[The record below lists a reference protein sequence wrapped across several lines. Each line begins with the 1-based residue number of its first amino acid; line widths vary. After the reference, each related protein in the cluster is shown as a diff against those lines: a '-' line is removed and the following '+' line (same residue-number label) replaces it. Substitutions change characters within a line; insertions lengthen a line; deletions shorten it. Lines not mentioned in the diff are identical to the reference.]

1 MAGDANSVAVRQA
14 ALRLL
19 LALSEAMPKAQPAQ
33 LVELWVDG
41 IQKDEET
48 SGVGRCWKSRKES
61 F

>member
-1 MAGDANSVAVRQA
+1 MAGDANGVAVRQA

-33 LVELWVDG
+33 G
-41 IQKDEET
+41 IQKDET